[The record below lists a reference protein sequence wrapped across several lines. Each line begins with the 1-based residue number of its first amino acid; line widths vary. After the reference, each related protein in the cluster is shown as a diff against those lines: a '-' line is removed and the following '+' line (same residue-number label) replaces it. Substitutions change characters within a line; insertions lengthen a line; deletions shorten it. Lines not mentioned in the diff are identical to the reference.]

1 MATTLTRIEQLSRHL
16 ADKLSSDPEEWMGF
30 LRTAS
35 KIYLYPFMDQL
46 LIYGQRPDATACA
59 SMEIWNR
66 RMNCRIRRGSV
77 GIALID
83 ESSSYRR
90 LRYVFDISDTVKL
103 PGIGKEPFFWELNP
117 ERENEIARHLRSEF
131 MLSERAGR
139 AEELPGVIMVYALE
153 QAQEMMSDLL
163 ADLSFVSDGS
173 RIGQMSEEDKTNDL
187 RRMLVIG
194 AMYTI
199 MERCGLPGT
208 FDAGHFAPM
217 RSFNTLPV
225 LSVIGRGVQEI
236 SAPFLKAIGRYL
248 REYPVIG
255 PDPVEKRRQQV
266 YNEFNTSHNHSVSVD
281 VCIPLTTHTLSPTL
295 LSITPK

>member
-1 MATTLTRIEQLSRHL
+1 MATTLTRIEQLSRAL
-16 ADKLSSDPEEWMGF
+16 ADKLSADPEEWMGF

-153 QAQEMMSDLL
+153 QAQE
-163 ADLSFVSDGS
+163 
-173 RIGQMSEEDKTNDL
+173 K
-187 RRMLVIG
+187 
-194 AMYTI
+194 
-199 MERCGLPGT
+199 
-208 FDAGHFAPM
+208 
-217 RSFNTLPV
+217 
-225 LSVIGRGVQEI
+225 IGRAHV
-236 SAPFLKAIGRYL
+236 
-248 REYPVIG
+248 
-255 PDPVEKRRQQV
+255 
-266 YNEFNTSHNHSVSVD
+266 
-281 VCIPLTTHTLSPTL
+281 
-295 LSITPK
+295 